1 MDVCNQTLKLITPRE
16 HMSSR
21 KNSAV
26 TEERKTG
33 NRQHVDSV
41 NADRVES
48 LLPLLHSHWNVD
60 CLDLGDLEN

>member
-1 MDVCNQTLKLITPRE
+1 
-16 HMSSR
+16 MSSR

-26 TEERKTG
+26 TEERKTD

-48 LLPLLHSHWNVD
+48 LLPLLHSRWNVD